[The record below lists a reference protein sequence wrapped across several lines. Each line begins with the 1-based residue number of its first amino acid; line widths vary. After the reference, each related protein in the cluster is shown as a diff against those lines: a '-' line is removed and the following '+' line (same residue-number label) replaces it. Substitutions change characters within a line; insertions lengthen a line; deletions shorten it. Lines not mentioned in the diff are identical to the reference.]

1 MNTNIAKIYKEDQ
14 LDRKSTS
21 PNNFGEII
29 KRDAIR
35 KKITSRLLKN
45 GEIKTGKEFYL
56 AAIIFQHGQKLSDYR
71 QAVKL
76 ARQAYERGYKKG
88 RYLEALATDRLLVVS
103 GKKQKFGTQFF
114 QKNSRSKYILC
125 PVDPKTTDADR
136 KKYGLPPLYKLVKQ
150 VDLLNKGK

>member
-1 MNTNIAKIYKEDQ
+1 MKTDIAKIYREDQ
-14 LDRKSTS
+14 LDRARIN
-21 PNNFGEII
+21 PNDFEEII
-29 KRDAIR
+29 KRDTAR
-35 KKITSRLLKN
+35 QKEVLKLLKI
-45 GEIKTGKEFYL
+45 GKIKTGKEFYL

-71 QAVKL
+71 RAIRLAQQAAKN
-76 ARQAYERGYKKG
+76 GYKKG

-150 VDLLNKGK
+150 ADLLNKGK